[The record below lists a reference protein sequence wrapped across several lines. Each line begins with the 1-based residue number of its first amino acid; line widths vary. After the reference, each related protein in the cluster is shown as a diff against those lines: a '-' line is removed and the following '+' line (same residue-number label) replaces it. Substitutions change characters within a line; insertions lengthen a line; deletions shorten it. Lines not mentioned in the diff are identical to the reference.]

1 MSHQVV
7 LCKILLKS
15 RNLNERTTF
24 EDGISV
30 IFLKKCEKKAC
41 KFRKIAVG
49 LEARNRVLSS
59 LGQQQACA
67 VAEQLMEDTFEAC
80 VRREK
85 TETRSGASGRPQ
97 ERCVLMIKDR
107 FNQNVRRFQIRV
119 SPTDRN

>member
-30 IFLKKCEKKAC
+30 IFLKKCEKKSC

-67 VAEQLMEDTFEAC
+67 VAVQLMEDTFEVC
-80 VRREK
+80 VRRAK
-85 TETRSGASGRPQ
+85 TETGSGAFSSP
-97 ERCVLMIKDR
+97 EAAIHLASAMDR
-107 FNQNVRRFQIRV
+107 DLWPAPIR
-119 SPTDRN
+119 SCH

>member
-1 MSHQVV
+1 MAHQVV

-30 IFLKKCEKKAC
+30 IFLKNCEKKSC

-49 LEARNRVLSS
+49 LEARNRELSIYVSNKLAQS
-59 LGQQQACA
+59 LNSLWKTHLRHAY
-67 VAEQLMEDTFEAC
+67 AEQKQKLGA
-80 VRREK
+80 VR
-85 TETRSGASGRPQ
+85 AGRPQ
-97 ERCVLMIKDR
+97 QRCVLMIKDR
-107 FNQNVRRFQIRV
+107 FNQNLRRFQIRV